1 MNFRSTSVARLVSA
15 VALALAGLTSM
26 SAAHADGRFVIS
38 ADGQEVTDTQT
49 KLVWQRCAVGMKWD
63 GKTCAGKATKMSLAQ
78 AKKAQDASNPAWHAP
93 SKEELSS
100 LVNKSQKKP
109 RIDHDAFPA
118 TPSGVFWAMRPEAND
133 NLNAWLVDFRSGR
146 VFGNVRKASY
156 FVRLVRTAG

>member
-1 MNFRSTSVARLVSA
+1 MPFHKSLSHVVGKTI
-15 VALALAGLTSM
+15 LAAAAM
-26 SAAHADGRFVIS
+26 AMVVAAHAEGRYTVS

-109 RIDHDAFPA
+109 RIDHAAFPA